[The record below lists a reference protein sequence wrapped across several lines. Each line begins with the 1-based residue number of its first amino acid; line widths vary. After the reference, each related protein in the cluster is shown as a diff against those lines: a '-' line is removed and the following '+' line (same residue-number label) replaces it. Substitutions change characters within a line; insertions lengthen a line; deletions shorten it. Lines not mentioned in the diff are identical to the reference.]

1 MPLESKVFNLL
12 GAEIES
18 VSGHDQVTIRVNL
31 SGASRCPHCGSQE
44 LRNKDKRER
53 RVRHEGIGQRP
64 SFVTYTSRKYR
75 CNGCGKYFWENLPCV
90 QARRRSTEPFRKQ
103 VVRDHVDGISL
114 RRLGQRWRI
123 SASTVDRWNK
133 ERMKVIG
140 CEKLS
145 YACPRV
151 LGIDEHF
158 FTKQKGFA
166 TTLCDL
172 GRHRVYDVILGRSED
187 SLASA
192 LGRLDGRDKVQVV
205 VMDMSETY
213 RNIARRWFP
222 NAKLVVDRFH
232 VVKLV
237 NLHFL
242 RYWAS
247 VDGVGRKSRGL
258 VSLMRRHSWNM
269 KPEQRSRLDSYLS
282 EHPTLQA
289 AYWLR
294 HHLMKALLRKNQRP
308 KGALSLGRHF
318 LWLLKKL
325 DDTPL
330 HGLAATL
337 RNWFDEIVGMWRFSR
352 TNGITEGF
360 HTKMEMISRRAFGY
374 RNFENYRLRVR
385 ALCA

>member
-1 MPLESKVFNLL
+1 MPLESKVFNLF

-31 SGASRCPHCGSQE
+31 SGTSRCPHCGSQE

-151 LGIDEHF
+151 QGIDEHF
-158 FTKQKGFA
+158 FTKQ
-166 TTLCDL
+166 
-172 GRHRVYDVILGRSED
+172 
-187 SLASA
+187 
-192 LGRLDGRDKVQVV
+192 
-205 VMDMSETY
+205 
-213 RNIARRWFP
+213 
-222 NAKLVVDRFH
+222 
-232 VVKLV
+232 
-237 NLHFL
+237 
-242 RYWAS
+242 
-247 VDGVGRKSRGL
+247 
-258 VSLMRRHSWNM
+258 
-269 KPEQRSRLDSYLS
+269 
-282 EHPTLQA
+282 
-289 AYWLR
+289 
-294 HHLMKALLRKNQRP
+294 
-308 KGALSLGRHF
+308 
-318 LWLLKKL
+318 
-325 DDTPL
+325 
-330 HGLAATL
+330 
-337 RNWFDEIVGMWRFSR
+337 
-352 TNGITEGF
+352 
-360 HTKMEMISRRAFGY
+360 
-374 RNFENYRLRVR
+374 
-385 ALCA
+385 